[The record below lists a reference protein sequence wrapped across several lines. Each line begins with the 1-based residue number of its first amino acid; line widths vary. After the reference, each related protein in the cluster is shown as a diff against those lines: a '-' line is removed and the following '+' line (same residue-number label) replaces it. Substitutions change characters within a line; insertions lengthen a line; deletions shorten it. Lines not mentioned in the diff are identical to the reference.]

1 MKTTLFLFASYLAI
15 NCYSQ
20 APTIQWDN
28 ILGGNG
34 EDYSAKTIQT
44 TQGDYISVGVTTST
58 IGELPNYNG
67 NWDSWITK
75 TDPNG
80 NFVWKKTIG
89 GSNNDH
95 IFDVI
100 QCNDNNYIACGYSN
114 SSNGDLTSI
123 PFSNDSTTL
132 WIVKFD
138 DNGTILWQIKTG
150 GKGTF
155 INSKIAESPNGDL
168 NIFTQSYAQ
177 NSTVLIHYGSNNKS
191 DIVYF
196 LLTSSGTIIQQK
208 TFGGSEDEYLRD
220 ISETNDGG
228 FVVLTS
234 SYSNDHDISNHVEST
249 DTLNSWVFKID
260 SVGNLLW
267 EKSFIN
273 HTLDYCSNR
282 AIESLNNGNI
292 IFTYEKNGLVQNV
305 PTDGTVIMLDSL
317 GNMIWEKDFGGSNY
331 DIVSEIIEYDSNEI
345 LLIGRTWSNELIINS
360 TNGGIWLIDIDIQ
373 GNIQWQNT
381 YNFNGVYGAG
391 YIAEKTSDNGFILTT
406 SRQSINWG
414 CCPDATNIKFS
425 GLNVGVRENKL
436 TNNSFYAYPNPA
448 NDVIRINN
456 TKALNNES
464 YYLINTFGQT
474 ILSGKLLNE
483 NTNIDIRN
491 LQAGIYYLQIG
502 SNKTE
507 SLKLIKN

>member
-20 APTIQWDN
+20 APTVQWDN

-34 EDYSAKTIQT
+34 EDYSSKTIQT

-67 NWDSWITK
+67 HWDSWITK

-80 NFVWKKTIG
+80 NFVWKKTLG
-89 GSNNDH
+89 GSKADH
-95 IFDVI
+95 LFDVV
-100 QCNDNNYIACGYSN
+100 QSNDNNYIACGYTN
-114 SSNGDLTSI
+114 SSDGDLISI
-123 PFSNDSTTL
+123 PFSNDSSTM

-138 DNGTILWQIKTG
+138 SNGTILWQSKTG
-150 GKGTF
+150 GKGIF
-155 INSKIAESPNGDL
+155 INSKIIESPNGNL
-168 NIFTQSYAQ
+168 NIFTQSYSQ
-177 NSTVLIHYGSNNKS
+177 NSIVPTHYGSNNKS

-196 LLTSSGTIIQQK
+196 LISSIGSIIQQK
-208 TFGGSEDEYLRD
+208 TFGGSEDEFLAD
-220 ISETNDGG
+220 VSATNDAG

-234 SYSNDHDISNHVEST
+234 SYSNDHDISNHIDST
-249 DTLNSWVFKID
+249 DILNSWVFKID

-273 HTLDYCSNR
+273 HTLDYSSNR

-331 DIVSEIIEYDSNEI
+331 DIVSEIVEYDSNEI

-360 TNGGIWLIDIDIQ
+360 TNGGIWLVDIDMQ

-391 YIAEKTSDNGFILTT
+391 YKAEKTSDNGFILAT

-425 GLNVGVRENKL
+425 GLSVGIQESQL
-436 TNNSFYAYPNPA
+436 TKNSFSIYPNPA
-448 NDVIRINN
+448 NDDIHIR
-456 TKALNNES
+456 TKNSPTNES
-464 YYLINTFGQT
+464 YRLINTFGQT
-474 ILSGKLLNE
+474 ILSGKLANE
-483 NTNIDIRN
+483 NTKIDIHN
-491 LQAGIYYLQIG
+491 LQAGIYHLQIG
-502 SNKTE
+502 DSQIE
-507 SLKLIKN
+507 SFKLIKN